1 MTLAE
6 QKANPYLLLGWWSW
20 RVRIIRKGFGIW
32 VLGSG
37 TVDVV
42 GWAGEASL
50 LGVYS
55 LEGS

>member
-1 MTLAE
+1 MTPAE
-6 QKANPYLLLGWWSW
+6 QKANPYLLLGT
-20 RVRIIRKGFGIW
+20 
-32 VLGSG
+32 VLESGTLESG

-42 GWAGEASL
+42 GSAGEASL